1 MKLDHSVS
9 NALSKGHM
17 LRIVSILASLAALT
31 VTAPLQAQNSDSAEK
46 VESRSTT
53 VHHESRT
60 KSSDEV
66 SEKTHHPKGA
76 TAKCTDGTYS
86 MSESA
91 TGSCSGHG
99 GVAKWY
105 AKARCNDGTLW
116 MHSSK
121 RGACSGH
128 QGVAEWIKNNKS
140 TTEDKR

>member
-1 MKLDHSVS
+1 
-9 NALSKGHM
+9 M

-31 VTAPLQAQNSDSAEK
+31 LTAPLQAQHSDSAEK
-46 VESRSTT
+46 ATTRST
-53 VHHESRT
+53 HEASAR
-60 KSSDEV
+60 S
-66 SEKTHHPKGA
+66 HHPKGA

-86 MSESA
+86 MSETT

-128 QGVAEWIKNNKS
+128 QGVAEWLKNNKS
-140 TTEDKR
+140 TT

>member
-1 MKLDHSVS
+1 
-9 NALSKGHM
+9 M
-17 LRIVSILASLAALT
+17 LRIVSALACLAALAL
-31 VTAPLQAQNSDSAEK
+31 TAPLKAQDSDSARK
-46 VESRSTT
+46 ATSPST
-53 VHHESRT
+53 HEASA
-60 KSSDEV
+60 
-66 SEKTHHPKGA
+66 KTHHPKGA

-86 MSESA
+86 MSEST

-128 QGVAEWIKNNKS
+128 QGVAEWIKNHKS
-140 TTEDKR
+140 TT